1 MKNDE
6 GTFDGAP
13 EGSGREETGDQE
25 IEFQDPLES
34 PISDEEEDELASFVE
49 RVSGGRFDFPMFH
62 GLVTALAVGPVMFS
76 PSEIMQ
82 VLIQG
87 RTQEQPVLN
96 DLSQSEKALGLIAR
110 LQSEIVF
117 DLDGEIFEP
126 ESVEREHL
134 SGEVYPDTLSWCEG
148 FMLGVNHDVELW
160 QKWYKD
166 SRRKMVV
173 SAIEAAA
180 SREFRS
186 SGTYFETPEKMW
198 ALYDIIER
206 VVPLVRC
213 FWRLELGLDEIVG
226 ERAAP

>member
-1 MKNDE
+1 MKLFLTLTE
-6 GTFDGAP
+6 KY
-13 EGSGREETGDQE
+13 S
-25 IEFQDPLES
+25 
-34 PISDEEEDELASFVE
+34 
-49 RVSGGRFDFPMFH
+49 
-62 GLVTALAVGPVMFS
+62 S
-76 PSEIMQ
+76 PSPSSASICPEKFI
-82 VLIQG
+82 
-87 RTQEQPVLN
+87 RTHSAGAK
-96 DLSQSEKALGLIAR
+96 DLCW
-110 LQSEIVF
+110 
-117 DLDGEIFEP
+117 
-126 ESVEREHL
+126 ESI
-134 SGEVYPDTLSWCEG
+134 TTC
-148 FMLGVNHDVELW
+148 ELW

-206 VVPLVRC
+206 VVPLIRC